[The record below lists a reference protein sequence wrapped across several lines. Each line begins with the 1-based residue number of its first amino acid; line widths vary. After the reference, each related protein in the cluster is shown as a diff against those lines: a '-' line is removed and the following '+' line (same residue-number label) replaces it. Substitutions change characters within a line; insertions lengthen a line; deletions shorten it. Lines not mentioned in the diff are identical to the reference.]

1 MTQLLVW
8 TMLEGSHSLV
18 VPASGHNYHNWTNYP
33 PDNNAIEW
41 TLANNQ
47 TSTKSR
53 SPSQSEFSDHRVLI
67 SRRSAENKLPLALP
81 NNIRSIGDLR
91 RSPHPV
97 IITITRP
104 STGRPIIIDLV
115 QVFSVQALRAGLLE
129 GRVTL
134 SLPLHRTQFT
144 RLPIVS
150 EIPGRAASV
159 PIRIILVRV
168 VAGVRVVVRRIL
180 VPQSGRG
187 NSHVHSFRLPVWVP
201 IPVPAHWNSIVVEG
215 TLGQRVH
222 VLIGEIAHG
231 RCVGIETLL
240 MVHDPVHGIL
250 SAWLSHRTP
259 SAGSPRP
266 VARDYR
272 SSFHSARR
280 HRLRG
285 YALVVNRR
293 LRLRILDA
301 VQGPWLLFLPFS
313 LSCVANR

>member
-1 MTQLLVW
+1 MN
-8 TMLEGSHSLV
+8 
-18 VPASGHNYHNWTNYP
+18 PR
-33 PDNNAIEW
+33 D
-41 TLANNQ
+41 NQ

-53 SPSQSEFSDHRVLI
+53 SPNPSEFSDHRVLI

-104 STGRPIIIDLV
+104 STGRSIIIDLV

-144 RLPIVS
+144 RLPIIS
-150 EIPGRAASV
+150 EIPSRAASI
-159 PIRIILVRV
+159 PIGIILICVIASV
-168 VAGVRVVVRRIL
+168 GVVVRRIL
-180 VPQSGRG
+180 VPQGGRG
-187 NSHVHSFRLPVWVP
+187 HSHVHSFRLPVRVS
-201 IPVPAHWNSIVVEG
+201 IPVPAHWNSIVVER

-222 VLIGEIAHG
+222 VLIGEIAYG
-231 RCVGIETLL
+231 RCIGIETFL
-240 MVHDPVHGIL
+240 MVHNPVHGIL

-266 VARDYR
+266 VARDHR
-272 SSFHSARR
+272 SSLHSARR
-280 HRLRG
+280 HRLRR
-285 YALVVNRR
+285 YALVVNRGFW
-293 LRLRILDA
+293 LRILDA

-313 LSCVANR
+313 LSCVVNR